1 MPLARKLALVSKM
14 PTSVIMA
21 LAAVTLVIGLARG
34 EGASEMFISA
44 VALAVGAIPDGLPT
58 AVTITLAIGGGPDGL
73 AGGDPPPA
81 RPPRCPGR
89 RDACPASP
97 SEGWASTAEKARRA
111 VPVIFGL

>member
-44 VALAVGAIPDGLPT
+44 VVLAVGAIPDGLSA

-73 AGGDPPPA
+73 AAVIRRLLGHRGVQAAGMPVRLAPVKDGRQRRRRRGGQ
-81 RPPRCPGR
+81 CP
-89 RDACPASP
+89 
-97 SEGWASTAEKARRA
+97 
-111 VPVIFGL
+111 